1 VKLLKG
7 NREERREKNDKQT
20 NKVESQEKL
29 IKILLLKRKRP

>member
-1 VKLLKG
+1 VKLRKG

-29 IKILLLKRKRP
+29 IKTLLLKRKRP